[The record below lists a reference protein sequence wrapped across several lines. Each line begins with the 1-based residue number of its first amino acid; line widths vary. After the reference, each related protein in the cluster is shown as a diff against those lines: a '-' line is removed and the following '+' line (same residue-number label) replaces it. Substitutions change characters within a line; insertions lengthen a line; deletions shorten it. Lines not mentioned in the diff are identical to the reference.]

1 MNARAIK
8 KPLIRQ
14 GWLRVLLFCVF
25 YFMLLITGG
34 VVITLLFK
42 TLRGN
47 TDNITDLLNGE
58 YLWLSILVAVALGL
72 LAVVIFRFLID
83 RKSFGSL
90 GFQTTGFR
98 NDAIAGFLMAISILG
113 VGTMILYFSKHL
125 TWTDITFSAN
135 DLFIELGL
143 LVLVAFY
150 EETIFRG
157 YILSNLM
164 ESFNK
169 WIALLISA
177 LLFAIFHADNPGI
190 NIIPVLNVFLAGIL
204 LGINYMYTRN
214 LWFAIFFHIG
224 WNFFQGPILGYKIS
238 GFNLSTLLQTELKG
252 DLLLTGGDFGFEGS
266 VFCTALELIAA
277 LLLYRAYE
285 SREQAAKVQVS

>member
-25 YFMLLITGG
+25 YFILLIAGG

-42 TLRGN
+42 SIRGN
-47 TDNITDLLNGE
+47 TDNITELLNGE
-58 YLWLSILVAVALGL
+58 YLWLSIVVAVALGL
-72 LAVVIFRFLID
+72 FAVVLFRLLID
-83 RKSFGSL
+83 RKSLTSL
-90 GFQTTGFR
+90 GFRITGYR

-125 TWTDITFSAN
+125 AWTDITFNAN

-143 LVLVAFY
+143 LAFIAFY

-157 YILSNLM
+157 YILGNLM

-177 LLFAIFHADNPGI
+177 LLFAVFHADNPGI

-214 LWFAIFFHIG
+214 LWFAIFFHFS
-224 WNFFQGPILGYKIS
+224 WNFFQGPLLGYKIS
-238 GFNLSTLLQTELKG
+238 GFNLPTLLQTELKG

-266 VFCTALELIAA
+266 VFCTALVLISS

-285 SREQAAKVQVS
+285 SREQAAKVQVN